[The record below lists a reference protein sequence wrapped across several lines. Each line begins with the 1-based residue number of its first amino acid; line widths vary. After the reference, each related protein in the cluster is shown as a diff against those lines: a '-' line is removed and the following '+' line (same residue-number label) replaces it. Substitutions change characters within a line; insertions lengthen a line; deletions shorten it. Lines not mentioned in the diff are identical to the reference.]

1 MRRGR
6 TQYVRF
12 PLNSRMDGT
21 GRIVLELYRAA
32 RESPMPEFQERAISA
47 LKTQYRFDS
56 SVGAT
61 ARLLSHGIEY
71 QSIDLFNLSD
81 AFVTEHA
88 TVADEDILA
97 REIAKTGGR
106 VCTITMRELMPA
118 RSYPRVAAFD
128 ARFGMQNVL
137 GQMRLDPVTHT
148 LSGILLW
155 RSKARDRYTEDERR
169 LGEVLLP
176 QFIEAC
182 AVNRIVWLSEL
193 TASTIARRGVRAIAN
208 DRGIVH
214 TYDESFLD
222 LVRREWPDWSPP
234 FLPEALLSVL
244 RASPQRRYSGAEIAV
259 ACEFRHGMLFLL
271 AREKSR
277 AFGLTPGQLSVARL
291 IADGKTYKETAT
303 QLDLSV
309 ATVRNHL
316 HTAYRKL
323 SVRNKTALAKLLSHG
338 A

>member
-1 MRRGR
+1 
-6 TQYVRF
+6 
-12 PLNSRMDGT
+12 LDAT

-32 RESPMPEFQERAISA
+32 RESPMPEFQERAIA
-47 LKTQYRFDS
+47 GLKTQFRFDS

-61 ARLLSHGIEY
+61 ARLLPRGVEY
-71 QSIDLFNLSD
+71 QSIDLFNLPD
-81 AFVTEHA
+81 EFVSEHA

-97 REIAKTGGR
+97 KKIAATGGR
-106 VCTITMRELMPA
+106 VCTITMRDLMPA

-137 GQMRLDPVTHT
+137 GQMRLDPVTQM

-155 RSKARDRYTEDERR
+155 RSKARDRYSEDERR

-176 QFIEAC
+176 HFIEAC

-208 DRGIVH
+208 DRGILQ
-214 TYDESFLD
+214 TYDASFLD
-222 LVRREWPDWSPP
+222 LVRREWPEWSPP
-234 FLPEALLSVL
+234 FLPEALLSTL
-244 RASPQRRYSGAEIAV
+244 RTSPHRRYSGAEIAV
-259 ACEFRHGMLFLL
+259 ACELQHGMLLLL

-291 IADGKTYKETAT
+291 IAEGKTYKEVAT
-303 QLDLSV
+303 QLNLSV

-316 HTAYRKL
+316 HTVYQKL
-323 SVRNKTALAKLLSHG
+323 GLRNKAALARLLSDVPR
-338 A
+338 